1 MLYPF
6 KLAFCAIPAM
16 DDPSNLGEI
25 TFSFDTCS
33 TAEDNDVFAGI
44 FSSFLTGNV
53 SLYVVF
59 SLLWVLKSGVGF

>member
-6 KLAFCAIPAM
+6 RLVFCAITAM

-25 TFSFDTCS
+25 TFNFDICCI
-33 TAEDNDVFAGI
+33 AEDNDVFAGI

-59 SLLWVLKSGVGF
+59 